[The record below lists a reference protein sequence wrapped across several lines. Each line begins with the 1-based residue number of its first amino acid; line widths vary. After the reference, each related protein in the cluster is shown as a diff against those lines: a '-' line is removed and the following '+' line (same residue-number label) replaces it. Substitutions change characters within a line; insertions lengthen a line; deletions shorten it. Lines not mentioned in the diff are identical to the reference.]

1 MYAACLLWVSRGV
14 CDLKSD
20 NALYK
25 SDNDGDGY
33 DDDNYI
39 SFGGCGDDDWRHK
52 HTYIHILT
60 DSVATVHPYADVCPY
75 CLEQAGIAGFEYLQ

>member
-1 MYAACLLWVSRGV
+1 VSRGV

-39 SFGGCGDDDWRHK
+39 SFGGCGDDD
-52 HTYIHILT
+52 
-60 DSVATVHPYADVCPY
+60 
-75 CLEQAGIAGFEYLQ
+75 